1 MRSKIQISVTE
12 ESKPCI
18 LVEYLESQDVRD
30 TLVKQFKEGFQSVS
44 SLCKV
49 EFRDNQMI
57 ITPVAPLEPLEK
69 ILAVE
74 RMCVNDDCTKR
85 NNGIRYTY
93 NADSQMCPRC
103 LRNSGFPIKT
113 NSVSSTGGDN
123 MSVTYLTGDSITY
136 TK

>member
-57 ITPVAPLEPLEK
+57 ITPVAPQDLKKSKELH
-69 ILAVE
+69 
-74 RMCVNDDCTKR
+74 
-85 NNGIRYTY
+85 
-93 NADSQMCPRC
+93 
-103 LRNSGFPIKT
+103 KT

-123 MSVTYLTGDSITY
+123 MSVTYSKGDSITY